1 MKTQMRKGLR
11 KSVGPTMREVLAQ
24 KKEKK
29 NDDGITGLIVTGL
42 AVQPPEGL
50 HEVKA
55 AAQATIESRMAPMAP
70 EQSINCKQSR
80 SNSQTISDVT
90 KPALTPKEPI
100 ISQARVPITMSK
112 AASISPIL
120 DALDTSTE
128 STAVIPDKPIKK
140 IIPSAVKN
148 RAVSSTEPPKEQIA
162 TPFFEKSTCLP
173 VASQIVCDSDAQASE
188 NEITIAEQA
197 VISKQETQ
205 VVDLLAPP
213 SSGAFTADIPQ
224 PNASVKPRQIM
235 DDYRQIAKNQGVL
248 IYQRVNKPL
257 VVAKSAPFPAPVNRR
272 ELIDEIVCDYAA
284 RLSRVLSR
292 SGRKPFR
299 LAGLRL
305 YADLLALLGSL
316 EVSLTHLRDEPRLTC
331 FADGIRQALKTYED
345 EYTSI
350 AEGYS
355 WLLDI
360 SSILDTSLP
369 TPEIKSPEK
378 SLSEVVQVEV
388 NAYLKQLSKRSD
400 LNDLL
405 LSFRKHLLAL
415 TERYS
420 KGLFHCYDIAGL
432 PRTNNSIESLFGRVR
447 RQTLLTS
454 GPHHAKHRL
463 HEQGAWL
470 LFDVVTNEHQQLE
483 RLKRVSLED
492 WQKEQ
497 QRMSTHQ
504 ATFTA
509 NRRFRRQPEKYLL
522 ELETRA
528 AEAAQLPS

>member
-1 MKTQMRKGLR
+1 M
-11 KSVGPTMREVLAQ
+11 
-24 KKEKK
+24 
-29 NDDGITGLIVTGL
+29 
-42 AVQPPEGL
+42 PP
-50 HEVKA
+50 VY
-55 AAQATIESRMAPMAP
+55 
-70 EQSINCKQSR
+70 
-80 SNSQTISDVT
+80 
-90 KPALTPKEPI
+90 PAC
-100 ISQARVPITMSK
+100 
-112 AASISPIL
+112 
-120 DALDTSTE
+120 
-128 STAVIPDKPIKK
+128 
-140 IIPSAVKN
+140 
-148 RAVSSTEPPKEQIA
+148 
-162 TPFFEKSTCLP
+162 CL
-173 VASQIVCDSDAQASE
+173 
-188 NEITIAEQA
+188 
-197 VISKQETQ
+197 
-205 VVDLLAPP
+205 
-213 SSGAFTADIPQ
+213 F
-224 PNASVKPRQIM
+224 R
-235 DDYRQIAKNQGVL
+235 Y
-248 IYQRVNKPL
+248 
-257 VVAKSAPFPAPVNRR
+257 
-272 ELIDEIVCDYAA
+272 
-284 RLSRVLSR
+284 
-292 SGRKPFR
+292 RKPFR

-405 LSFRKHLLAL
+405 LSFRKDLLAL